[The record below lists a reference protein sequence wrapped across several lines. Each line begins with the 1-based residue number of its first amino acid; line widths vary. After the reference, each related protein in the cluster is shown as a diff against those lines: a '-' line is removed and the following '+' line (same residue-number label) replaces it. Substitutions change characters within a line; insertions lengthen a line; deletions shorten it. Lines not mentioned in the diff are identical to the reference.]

1 MAAIGL
7 ICTISIVMNIFL
19 ATTTIKQ
26 HNKLSDAKVMKIDS
40 LKQMTESLQKDT
52 IHLNSKLRDIE
63 KAIYSLE
70 KDSINQSVIE
80 RLKKE
85 IKLQ

>member
-1 MAAIGL
+1 
-7 ICTISIVMNIFL
+7 
-19 ATTTIKQ
+19 
-26 HNKLSDAKVMKIDS
+26 MKIDS

-63 KAIYSLE
+63 KAIYTLE
-70 KDSINQSVIE
+70 KDPINQSVIE

>member
-40 LKQMTESLQKDT
+40 LKQMTESLQK
-52 IHLNSKLRDIE
+52 IQFI
-63 KAIYSLE
+63 
-70 KDSINQSVIE
+70 
-80 RLKKE
+80 
-85 IKLQ
+85 